1 LSGGSITMDAAYL
14 GLTALLFLLALG
26 LVRLCERV

>member
-1 LSGGSITMDAAYL
+1 LIAMDAAYL
-14 GLTALLFLLALG
+14 GLTVLLFVLALG